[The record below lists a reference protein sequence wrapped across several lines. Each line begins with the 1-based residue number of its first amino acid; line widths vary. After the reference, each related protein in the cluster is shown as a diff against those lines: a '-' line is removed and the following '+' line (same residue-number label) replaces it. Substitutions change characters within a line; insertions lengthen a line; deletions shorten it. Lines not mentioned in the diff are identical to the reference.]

1 VAQTPKRPN
10 QAATDNDPQLPVFA
24 RFYVIILT
32 WYSVRVVS
40 DLRRW
45 AKQNEIIPESRMYCW
60 PDYRNL
66 RLLGAQNERIRP

>member
-1 VAQTPKRPN
+1 MSGPE
-10 QAATDNDPQLPVFA
+10 
-24 RFYVIILT
+24 
-32 WYSVRVVS
+32 
-40 DLRRW
+40 RW